1 MPHPR
6 SQYCFS
12 GFLDIFH
19 RKWCDFCMVKTKGID
34 VLIFAAIRTLGR
46 RSIRH
51 MRNCFHRPPRTR
63 YLSRNRRDGVPF
75 APQRQRKVQNRPSGP
90 TLPSLKRLP
99 ASFSGPARLMF
110 SKGNKS
116 PCSASTGAMACA
128 TKKARG
134 QTEPL
139 LFRLGPW
146 QSIINYLISSVR

>member
-1 MPHPR
+1 
-6 SQYCFS
+6 
-12 GFLDIFH
+12 
-19 RKWCDFCMVKTKGID
+19 MVKTKGIN

-99 ASFSGPARLMF
+99 ASFSGLARLMF

-128 TKKARG
+128 ILIFM
-134 QTEPL
+134 PL
-139 LFRLGPW
+139 LVIPFIMLFPLGCLVTFRDRFK
-146 QSIINYLISSVR
+146 SISHSFFKKS